1 MAAPTGSEKKGI
13 LAKLAPFPKPFWVIN
28 GVELLER
35 GAYYGMLSV
44 LSVFLANDLGF
55 SSGLLGLLLAI
66 QFPLLY
72 FLPVVSGA
80 VAEKFGFKT
89 MLVATFAFLI
99 AGYAVMAIAFDVW
112 TGLLGIVLFGIGAGL
127 FKPMPAAT
135 VSDTTSAEDRNFG
148 FAIYYWAIN
157 LGAFLAPLAMSQ
169 FFGGTFRSYFWIA
182 AALSVVNLVISLF
195 IWKDVREAKRD
206 VRIGESVKGMR
217 QIFQHPAFMVL
228 ILIYSGFWFMYAITT
243 SFMQVYALDN
253 GILAAS
259 QVALL
264 VPANAL
270 AILIVGPILGKLTG
284 RLPSLPLMVVGIT
297 IFCAGFLLIGFVP
310 TLLALFAGVFIY
322 SIGEFLTHPSYLS
335 YVTKISPADKVPMFL
350 GYGFISVGI
359 GQFAGT
365 FAGGFLYGQFAE
377 TMGRPQLFWVAIVS
391 VGLATVAALL
401 IYTAG
406 LARRAAAPLDGAPAA
421 TPAPARAKRGGW
433 ASAAGLAVLALL
445 AIPALAAVG
454 MSVESGEPAGDIGVL
469 SSDDLLTVALP
480 TVEDATDEG
489 QLTAV
494 PLTLAANASGQATL
508 VLKWSDEGA
517 GAGQTNAPD
526 SFMLHVKAANGTT
539 IAESPVAANA
549 AGGAGEI
556 TLTFPAVP
564 GDYVVEVMLTEA
576 GDVTAGAGPLTLPG
590 GVGGSEDTSNAWTLE
605 TTHQATP

>member
-1 MAAPTGSEKKGI
+1 MAAPTGSEKKGVM
-13 LAKLAPFPKPFWVIN
+13 AKLAPFPKPFWVIN

-44 LSVFLANDLGF
+44 LSVFLAQDLGF
-55 SSGLLGLLLAI
+55 SPGLLGILLAI

-80 VAEKFGFKT
+80 VAEKFGFQK
-89 MLVATFAFLI
+89 MLVATFVFLI
-99 AGYAVMAIAFDVW
+99 AGYGVMAIAFDVW

-135 VSDTTSAEDRNFG
+135 VSDTTTEQDRNFG

-157 LGAFLAPLAMSQ
+157 LGAFLAPLAMAQ
-169 FFGGTFRSYFWIA
+169 YFGGSFRAYFWVA
-182 AALSVVNLVISLF
+182 AAISVANLVISLV
-195 IWKDVREAKRD
+195 IWRDVREAKRE
-206 VRIGESVKGMR
+206 VRVGESVKGMR
-217 QIFQHPAFMVL
+217 QILKHPAFMVL

-243 SFMQVYALDN
+243 SFLQIYAVESN
-253 GILAAS
+253 ILPDS

-284 RLPSLPLMVVGIT
+284 KMPALPLMIAGIT

-310 TLLALFAGVFIY
+310 TLIALLAGVFIY

-335 YVTKISPADKVPMFL
+335 YVTKISPPDKVPMFL

-365 FAGGFLYGQFAE
+365 FAGGLLYGGLA
-377 TMGRPQLFWVAIVS
+377 TGLGRPQLFWIAIVS

-401 IYTAG
+401 IYNAVLSRRVADREAPPAAPTR
-406 LARRAAAPLDGAPAA
+406 ARRPWVGAAA
-421 TPAPARAKRGGW
+421 
-433 ASAAGLAVLALL
+433 LAVLALL

-454 MSVESGEPAGDIGVL
+454 MSVEPSESTGEVGVL
-469 SSDDLLTVALP
+469 NSEDLLTVALP
-480 TVEDATDEG
+480 LVEDATDEG

-494 PLTLAANASGQATL
+494 PVVLAANATGEATL
-508 VLKWSDEGA
+508 VLTWTDEAAG

-526 SFMLHVKAANGTT
+526 SFMLHVKAADGTT
-539 IAESPVAANA
+539 IAESDVVANS
-549 AGGAGEI
+549 AGGAGTI
-556 TLTFPAVP
+556 TLTFPAAP

-590 GVGGSEDTSNAWTLE
+590 GVGGGADTSNAWTLE
-605 TTHQATP
+605 SSHQATA